1 MSQAQ
6 IYTKV
11 TVYVNGNL
19 LTENADVRL
28 TRNAGLLPVNTTYK
42 GFAGFTQ
49 GAPFIEIEVGNAV
62 PLAGFEYNPG
72 PDEDDVANG
81 GGFDFVTLTLVAAG
95 YTLTSDG
102 GIMGDDLSY
111 AINTESK
118 LNFRFHGEFAD
129 WLLA

>member
-6 IYTKV
+6 LYTKV
-11 TVYVNGNL
+11 FVYINGSL
-19 LTENADVRL
+19 LTENADVRI
-28 TRNAGLLPVNTTYK
+28 TRNSGLLPVNTTYR

-49 GAPFIEIEVGNAV
+49 GAPFIEVEVGNAV

-72 PDEDDVANG
+72 QDEQNAN
-81 GGFDFVTLTLVAAG
+81 FVNITLVAAG
-95 YTLTSDG
+95 QTLSSDG

-129 WLLA
+129 WQSSL

>member
-6 IYTKV
+6 LYTKV
-11 TVYVNGNL
+11 QVYVNGAL

-49 GAPFIEIEVGNAV
+49 GAPFMEIEVGNAV

-72 PDEDDVANG
+72 SDEQNAN
-81 GGFDFVTLTLVAAG
+81 FVNLTLVAAG
-95 YTLTSDG
+95 QTLSTDG

-111 AINTESK
+111 AVNSESK

-129 WLLA
+129 WQTI

>member
-6 IYTKV
+6 LYTKV
-11 TVYVNGNL
+11 TVYVNGAL
-19 LTENADVRL
+19 LTENADVRV

-49 GAPFIEIEVGNAV
+49 GAPFLEIEVGNAV

-72 PDEDDVANG
+72 EDEQNAN
-81 GGFDFVTLTLVAAG
+81 FVNLTIVAAG
-95 YTLTSDG
+95 QTLSSDG

-118 LNFRFHGEFAD
+118 LNFRFHGEFSD
-129 WLLA
+129 WQTL

>member
-6 IYTKV
+6 IYSKV
-11 TVYVNGNL
+11 LVYINGSL
-19 LTENADVRL
+19 LTENADVKL

-49 GAPFIEIEVGNAV
+49 GAPFIEVEVGNAV
-62 PLAGFEYNPG
+62 PLAGFEYDPG
-72 PDEDDVANG
+72 QDEDDVVNNG
-81 GGFDFVTLTLVAAG
+81 GFSFVTITLVAAG
-95 YTLTSDG
+95 QTLTSDG
-102 GIMGDDLSY
+102 GITGDDLSY

-129 WLLA
+129 WQDS

>member
-6 IYTKV
+6 LYTKV
-11 TVYVNGNL
+11 LVYINGNL

-62 PLAGFEYNPG
+62 PLDHFEYNPG
-72 PDEDDVANG
+72 ADEGNPN
-81 GGFDFVTLTLVAAG
+81 FVNITLVAAG
-95 YTLTSDG
+95 QTLTSDG
-102 GIMGDDLSY
+102 GILGDDLSY

-129 WLLA
+129 WQASP